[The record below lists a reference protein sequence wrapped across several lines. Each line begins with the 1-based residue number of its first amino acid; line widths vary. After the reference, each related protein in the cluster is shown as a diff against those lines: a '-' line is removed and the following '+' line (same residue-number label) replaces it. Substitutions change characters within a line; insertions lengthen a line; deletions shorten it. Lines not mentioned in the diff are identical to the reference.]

1 MARNVMFSSLLVL
14 LLACIQPAMAEPF
27 DNPAQNAV
35 FYGAVC
41 VAATVVGT
49 IVLCVFAQMG
59 PRIFGYKQRD
69 EKWLSPDAEA
79 PAEEEKTQ
87 STQALHPAYS

>member
-1 MARNVMFSSLLVL
+1 MMFPPLLVL

-41 VAATVVGT
+41 VASTVVGT
-49 IVLCVFAQMG
+49 ILLCVFAQMG
-59 PRIFGYKQRD
+59 PRIFGYRQRD

-79 PAEEEKTQ
+79 TPEEEKNQ
-87 STQALHPAYS
+87 SAQALHPAYS

>member
-1 MARNVMFSSLLVL
+1 MMFSPFLVL

-41 VAATVVGT
+41 IGSTIVGT
-49 IVLCVFAQMG
+49 VLLCVFAQMG
-59 PRIFGYKQRD
+59 PRIFGYRQRD
-69 EKWLSPDAEA
+69 EKWLSPEAEA
-79 PAEEEKTQ
+79 PTEDEKAQ
-87 STQALHPAYS
+87 SAQALHPAYS